1 VAQEDLS
8 QTVTP
13 INAVGKQCGVS
24 DAIVVEICGEG
35 TMTRN
40 LGSGLGIHDGL
51 FHIAILFAIF
61 LVTILSPVPLSG
73 AAYRRVLKLKGG
85 WRVQTSTRV
94 RVDGPAVSSPS
105 FNTKDWYDATVPST
119 VLAVQV
125 ANHEFPDPYFG
136 MNLRQLPGMTYPIGL
151 NSFNG
156 LPMSKDSPYAVPWW
170 YRTEFQVPPDYKGK
184 SVWLHLEGI
193 NNRANLWL
201 NGHKIAGTK
210 QIAGAYRIYEF
221 PVTDIVEP
229 GRANVLAAEVFAPTP
244 DDLAV
249 NWVDWNPT
257 PPDKNMGLWGDVF
270 LSTSGP
276 VSVRYPAVSTHF
288 VGNFLKQADLTIRAE
303 LQNATAQT
311 VAGVLEASI
320 DAVHVQQ
327 KIQLQPSERLSV
339 AFTPEQYPQL
349 RIKDPKIWW
358 PAEMGTPNLQRVTV
372 RFLVNGK
379 PSDESDARFGIR
391 EVTSELTAQN
401 NRLFRINGKPILI
414 RGGAWAHDMLLRP
427 STHEQYKAHF
437 EYVRAMHL
445 NTIRQEGQLET
456 DEFYDLADEY
466 GILIMAGWCCCDVW
480 EQWDKWLPGTL
491 EIAADSLRTEM
502 LKLRSHPSM
511 LTWLNGSD
519 GPPPPNVEQAY
530 LDVEKQ
536 LGWPNP
542 VVSSASDQSTT
553 VTGKSGVK
561 MTGPYDYEPPS
572 YWLEDKSKWGGGWG
586 YNTETGP
593 GPAIPPLESLKK
605 MLPKEHL
612 WPIDEFWDL
621 HAAGERFKDLH
632 RFNEAIN
639 ATYGPSTGLHDY
651 LRKAQAIAYD
661 GERAMFEAY
670 ARNKYTST
678 GVIQWTLNNAWP
690 STYWH
695 LYDYYMYPA
704 GGYFGTRKACEPL
717 HVQYSYDDRG
727 VVVVNTSQQPAD
739 GLTISA
745 RAFDFNLRELF
756 SREAKLNAGADTS
769 ATVLTLP
776 DFSSQSE
783 SPIYFLKLA
792 LTDSVG
798 KEVSSN
804 FYWLPVRLAVMDWE
818 NTPDTAFTPIKTFED
833 LTALNKLPNIKLQ
846 ASAKRGT
853 TAANDQVR
861 VSLHNPSKSLAFQVH
876 VGIHTSGSEEEILPV
891 LWEDNYLTLLP
902 GESKTITA
910 RYLSK
915 NALRKPAVLVV
926 DGWNIEANSTAIK
939 D

>member
-1 VAQEDLS
+1 MS
-8 QTVTP
+8 RT
-13 INAVGKQCGVS
+13 
-24 DAIVVEICGEG
+24 ICGA
-35 TMTRN
+35 TKP
-40 LGSGLGIHDGL
+40 HAAL
-51 FHIAILFAIF
+51 FHLVVFFAIIF
-61 LVTILSPVPLSG
+61 LAILSPAALSG
-73 AAYRRVLKLKGG
+73 SVNPSAIQLQRG
-85 WRVQTSTRV
+85 WRVQSSAKV
-94 RVDGPAVSSPS
+94 SADGPAISAPG
-105 FNTKDWYDATVPST
+105 FPTAGWYEATVPST

-125 ANHEFPDPYFG
+125 ASGEFPDPNFG

-151 NSFNG
+151 NSFNRF
-156 LPMSKDSPYAVPWW
+156 PMSNDSPYAVPWW
-170 YRTEFQVPPDYKGK
+170 YRTEFQLPPDYKGK
-184 SVWLHLEGI
+184 SVWLHLQGI

-201 NGHKIAGTK
+201 NGHKLAGTK
-210 QIAGAYRIYEF
+210 EIAGAYRIYEF
-221 PVTDIVEP
+221 NVTALVEP
-229 GRANVLAAEVFAPTP
+229 GQANVLAAEVFAPTP

-257 PPDKNMGLWGDVF
+257 PPDKNMGLWGDVS
-270 LSTSGP
+270 LSASGP

-288 VGNFLKQADLTIRAE
+288 ADNSLKQADLTVRAE
-303 LQNATAQT
+303 LQNATVQP
-311 VAGVLEASI
+311 VNGVLQAEFDS
-320 DAVHVQQ
+320 VHLQQ
-327 KIQLQPSERLSV
+327 KIQLQPNQKLS
-339 AFTPEQYPQL
+339 ATFTPEQYPEL

-358 PAEMGTPNLQRVTV
+358 PAEMGTPNLHRLTL
-372 RFLVNGK
+372 RFLVDGQL
-379 PSDESDARFGIR
+379 SDESGVRFGIR
-391 EVTSELTAQN
+391 EVTSELTPQN
-401 NRLFRINGKPILI
+401 YRMFRVNGKPILI
-414 RGGAWAHDMLLRP
+414 RGGAWDHDMLLRP
-427 STHEQYKAHF
+427 MTHEQYDAHF
-437 EYVRAMHL
+437 QYVHEMHL

-466 GILIMAGWCCCDVW
+466 GILVMSGWCCCDVW

-491 EIAADSLRTEM
+491 DIATESLRTEM
-502 LKLRSHPSM
+502 LKMRSHPSM

-519 GPPPPNVEQAY
+519 GPPPPDVEQAY

-536 LGWPNP
+536 VGWPNP
-542 VVSSASDQSTT
+542 VVSSASDQSTPL
-553 VTGKSGVK
+553 TGKSGVK

-612 WPIDEFWDL
+612 WPVDEFWNF
-621 HAAGERFKDLH
+621 HGAGERFKDLN
-632 RFNEAIN
+632 RFNEAMN
-639 ATYGPSTGLHDY
+639 ATYGTPSNLEDY
-651 LRKAQAIAYD
+651 LRKAQAMAYD

-670 ARNKYTST
+670 GRNKYKST

-727 VVVVNTSQQPAD
+727 VVVINTSQQSAA
-739 GLTISA
+739 GLTVSA
-745 RAFDFNLRELF
+745 QAFDFNLDKLF
-756 SREAKLNAGADTS
+756 SRAVKVDAGPDSS

-776 DFSSQSE
+776 DFSSQSP
-783 SPIYFLKLA
+783 SAVYFLKLELA
-792 LTDSVG
+792 DSSG

-804 FYWLPVRLAVMDWE
+804 FYWLPAKLAVIDWD
-818 NTPDTAFTPIKTFED
+818 NTPDSAFTPVKTFED

-846 ASAKRGT
+846 GSATREK

-861 VSLHNPSKSLAFQVH
+861 VSLRNPSTSLAFQVH
-876 VGIHTSGSEEEILPV
+876 VGIRASGSTEEILPV
-891 LWEDNYLTLLP
+891 LWEDNYLTLIP
-902 GESKTITA
+902 GESRTLTA

-915 NALRKPAVLVV
+915 DALKKPLELVV
-926 DGWNIEANSTAIK
+926 DGWNIEAATIAIK